1 MSQFFIERPV
11 FAWVLAIGSMLAG
24 LMAISSMAISR
35 YPTISPPTVSVNTTY
50 TGASATAV
58 EEAVTQVIEENL
70 TGLDGLRYMS
80 SSSNSSGSSSVQ
92 LTFEIGT
99 DPDTAQVQVQ
109 NKVQQITSTLP
120 ASVQTQG
127 VTVTKSGDEMLMVL
141 GLVSNDESMTSSD
154 LGDYLATNLKT
165 PLSRVAGVGS
175 VGVLGAQ
182 YAMRIWL
189 DPLKLT
195 EYKLTPAD
203 ISNAVSAQN
212 TQVSAGQLGSLPAVD
227 GQQLNATIT
236 AQSRLQTAEQFRN
249 IILVTSTS
257 SATVRL
263 SDVADVEIGSASYD
277 VKATYNGQPAA
288 GIRIMLSTGAN
299 ATETAAA
306 VNAEVEKLSAS
317 LPASMKVV
325 TTYDTT
331 PFIEASIDS
340 VISTIIEAVALVFL
354 VMFLFLQNWRATL
367 IPTLAVPVVLL
378 GTFAVLSAFGY
389 SINTLTM
396 FGMVLA
402 IGLLV
407 DDAIVVVENV
417 ERVMAE
423 EGLSP
428 LEATRQSMH
437 QISGALIGVGLVLS
451 AVFLPMAFFGGTTGV
466 IYRQFSITIVSA
478 MTLSV
483 LVALIFTPALC
494 ATLLKPTP
502 AGGHL
507 SNKVFGGFNR
517 LVDRT
522 TKGYET
528 HVAHVLKRGGRFVLL
543 YALLGV
549 VLVVLFMRLPTAFV
563 PDEDQGTLF
572 VSLQLPAGATQERT
586 DKVIEQVEQYFLEN
600 EKDTLASTF
609 LVAGFGFSGSGQNL
623 GTGFIRLK
631 DWSERTEDSQSVTAI
646 QGRAMAAL
654 GQVKDAQIFVI
665 APPSISGLGS
675 TGGFTMQLLDPSG
688 QGTEKLTAAANALVN
703 AANQDSQ
710 LQGVRISIQD
720 ETAQYVLD
728 IDNAKAGA
736 LGVSVSDLNSVLS
749 IAWGGSYVN
758 DFIDRGSVKKVYVQ
772 ARADARMLPE
782 DLNKWSVRNNNGD
795 MVPFSAF
802 TTGRW
807 TTGLPTLS
815 RFDGDSSIQI
825 QGDAAAGV
833 SSGTAIGVME
843 ALAEESAEGF
853 SVAWSGLSYEEQQA
867 GSNAASLYL
876 FSLLVVFLCL
886 AALYES
892 WSVPLSVL
900 LVLPIGVLGTVLATQ
915 IRGLENDVF
924 FQVGLLTILG
934 LTAKNAIL
942 IVEFAK
948 AAVDEGQEVVAA
960 TLHACRQRLR
970 PIVMTSM
977 AFGLG
982 VLPLVISSG
991 AGSGSQHAVGTGV
1004 IGGVISATLLGIFLI
1019 PLLYVLVHKL
1029 FTRSSNN
1036 EPAGS
1041 PVSTTTLQEAS

>member
-1 MSQFFIERPV
+1 MSQFFINRPV
-11 FAWVLAIGSMLAG
+11 FAWVLAIGTMLAG
-24 LMAISSMAISR
+24 ILAINSLAVSR
-35 YPTISPPTVSVNTTY
+35 YPTISPPTVSISTTY
-50 TGASATAV
+50 TGASASAV
-58 EEAVTQVIEENL
+58 EQSVTQVIEENL
-70 TGLDGLRYMS
+70 TGLDGLRYIS
-80 SSSNSSGSSSVQ
+80 SSSNSSGASSVQ

-109 NKVQQITSTLP
+109 NKVQQITPSLP
-120 ASVQTQG
+120 TTVQTQG
-127 VTVTKSGDEMLMVL
+127 VTVSKSGDELLMVL
-141 GLVSNDESMTSSD
+141 GLVSSDDSQSSAD
-154 LGDYLATNLKT
+154 LGDYIATNLKT
-165 PLSRVAGVGS
+165 PLSRVEGVGS
-175 VGVLGAQ
+175 VSVLGAQ
-182 YAMRIWL
+182 YAMRVWL
-189 DPLKLT
+189 DPVKLT
-195 EYKLTPAD
+195 EYNLTPDD
-203 ISNAVSAQN
+203 IRNAILAQN
-212 TQVSAGQLGSLPAVD
+212 TLVSAGQIGSLPAVE

-236 AQSRLQTAEQFRN
+236 AQSRLQTAEQFAN
-249 IILVTSTS
+249 IILVTSTNA
-257 SATVRL
+257 ATVRL

-277 VKATYNGQPAA
+277 VKSTYNGQPAA
-288 GIRIMLSTGAN
+288 GIRILLETGAN

-306 VNAEVEKLSAS
+306 VNAEIEELSAS
-317 LPASMKVV
+317 LPASMHVV

-331 PFIEASIDS
+331 PFIEASIES
-340 VISTIIEAVALVFL
+340 VIHTMIEAVALVFV
-354 VMFLFLQNWRATL
+354 VMFVFLQNWRATL

-417 ERVMAE
+417 ERVMDE

-428 LEATRQSMH
+428 LEATRKSMH

-494 ATLLKPTP
+494 ATLLKPKPVGAHST
-502 AGGHL
+502 
-507 SNKVFGGFNR
+507 NKVFGGFNR
-517 LVDRT
+517 LVERIT
-522 TKGYET
+522 AGYEKG
-528 HVAHVLKRGGRFVLL
+528 VAHILKRSGRFV
-543 YALLGV
+543 
-549 VLVVLFMRLPTAFV
+549 VLFALMAAVMAVLYTRLPTSFV
-563 PDEDQGTLF
+563 PDEDQGVLF

-586 DKVIEQVEQYFLEN
+586 DNVIELIEQHFLEN
-600 EKDTLASTF
+600 EKDTVSSTY
-609 LVAGFGFSGSGQNL
+609 LVAGFGFSGSGQNV

-631 DWSERTEDSQSVTAI
+631 DWSERPDDSQSAAAV
-646 QGRAMAAL
+646 QGRAMAAFS
-654 GQVKDAQIFVI
+654 QIKDAQIFALV
-665 APPSISGLGS
+665 PPSISGLGS
-675 TGGFTMQLLDPSG
+675 TGGFTMQLLDSND
-688 QGTEKLTAAANALVN
+688 QGNEQLIAAAYDIVAAANN
-703 AANQDSQ
+703 DPR
-710 LQGVRISIQD
+710 LQGVRISIP
-720 ETAQYVLD
+720 EATAQYVLD

-758 DFIDRGSVKKVYVQ
+758 DFIDRGAVKKVYVQ

-815 RFDGDSSIQI
+815 RFDGDSSIEI

-833 SSGTAIGVME
+833 SSGVAMTAME
-843 ALAEESAEGF
+843 ELAAASAEGF
-853 SVAWSGLSYEEQQA
+853 GVAWSGLSYEEQEA
-867 GSNAASLYL
+867 GSNAGTLYL
-876 FSLLVVFLCL
+876 FSLLVIFLCL

-892 WSVPLSVL
+892 WSVPLSIL
-900 LVLPIGVLGTVLATQ
+900 LVLPVGVFGTVLATQ
-915 IRGLENDVF
+915 IRGLENDVY

-948 AAVDEGQEVVAA
+948 AAVDGGQDVVTA

-982 VLPLVISSG
+982 VMPLVISSG

-1004 IGGVISATLLGIFLI
+1004 IGGVISATLLGTFLV
-1019 PLLYVLVHKL
+1019 PLLYVLIHKL
-1029 FTRSSNN
+1029 FTRNTTDT
-1036 EPAGS
+1036 PAHDLLAS
-1041 PVSTTTLQEAS
+1041 AIHQEAS